1 MNRLVL
7 AAFLAVAVLGA
18 GKGVP
23 VHLLAPEP
31 AGELR
36 VAGVAGHTEKAPH
49 RFLLKGLSVFSPVE
63 VVLAGEGLTL
73 NVYKYRFEDP
83 LLTLESDPEGHLY
96 HRFRTE
102 GELRLEVAGPPGVPY
117 RLLVAV
123 GPEEP
128 PALPVSLGTAKAD
141 RPAKVLGFPLAVGGV
156 ALLLLLGL
164 WFRRAGFLALVLLV
178 PLVTAQVS
186 PLLVKAAVKLLK
198 QAEKW
203 QKAGAAFSKLERGRE
218 ALTEADQEILD
229 PPFKGPRLA
238 LRCAT
243 VPRCKACY
251 ARGSRAFRQAVIRLE
266 RLRAKMV
273 GTRAFVKDAISFGD
287 AMAGLPGGFGLGWP
301 KERRKIQ
308 ASYRHFIAVYKRK
321 VEAAVKEA
329 DRVLRELGRCEQR
342 FAGDADWYTRF
353 GPLYIEFV
361 RLHYLDVD

>member
-1 MNRLVL
+1 MKRLVL
-7 AAFLAVAVLGA
+7 AAFLVLGALGA

-23 VHLLAPEP
+23 VHLLVPAP

-36 VAGVAGHTEKAPH
+36 IAGVAGRTEKAPH
-49 RFLLKGLSVFSPVE
+49 RFLVKDLSVFSPVE
-63 VVLAGEGLTL
+63 VVLTGKGLML

-83 LLTLESDPEGHLY
+83 LLTLKSDPEGHLY
-96 HRFRTE
+96 HRLRTE
-102 GELRLEVAGPPGVPY
+102 GELRLEVAGPPGAPY

-128 PALPVSLGTAKAD
+128 PALPVELAPAGARRDGGLG
-141 RPAKVLGFPLAVGGV
+141 LPLAVGGV
-156 ALLLLLGL
+156 ALFLVLGF

-178 PLVTAQVS
+178 SLATAQVS
-186 PLLVKAAVKLLK
+186 PMPVKAALGMLK
-198 QAEKW
+198 QAQKW
-203 QKAGAAFSKLERGRE
+203 QKVGAAFTKLERGRE
-218 ALTEADQEILD
+218 ALTKADREILD

-238 LRCAT
+238 LRCARE
-243 VPRCKACY
+243 PRCKACY
-251 ARGSRAFRQAVIRLE
+251 ARGSRAFRQAVSRLE

-273 GTRAFVKDAISFGD
+273 GTRAFVKDVISFGD

-301 KERRKIQ
+301 KQRRKIQ

-329 DRVLRELGRCEQR
+329 ELALRELGRCEQR
-342 FAGDADWYTRF
+342 FAGDADWYARF